1 MSMLDPYEIERI
13 ERSRKRATRLLTIVM
28 GLATVFCGALF
39 IYIISPPARDYIVG
53 PVSQFPIGQ
62 TLQVSVKQLVASE
75 TIASRPEVSDDPLLV
90 TRLSAD
96 QWRVFLAWDSLSGC
110 IVLYEQ
116 SNKTYRDQC
125 SDRVYDEQG
134 LLISDDRR
142 LRLGQ
147 LPVTIVDEQVQI
159 RDELLPDP
167 RQE

>member
-1 MSMLDPYEIERI
+1 MSMLDPYEVERL
-13 ERSRKRATRLLTIVM
+13 ERSRKRATRLLTLVM
-28 GLATVFCGALF
+28 GLATLFCGALF
-39 IYIISPPARDYIVG
+39 VYIISPPARTYTLG
-53 PVSQFPIGQ
+53 PVSQFPLGQ
-62 TLQVSVKQLVASE
+62 TVQVSVKQLVASE

-110 IVLYEQ
+110 IVIYEQ
-116 SNKTYRDQC
+116 SNQTYRDQC

-134 LLISDDRR
+134 FLISENRR

-147 LPVTIVDEQVQI
+147 LPVTVVDEQVQI